1 MNTEGKSD
9 NSRMSPNSQTNFCNK
24 HFENANEF
32 AFFRQQQQKTENR
45 GNIKHNKNKNK
56 KKKVYAITNSN

>member
-45 GNIKHNKNKNK
+45 GNIKHNKNKK
-56 KKKVYAITNSN
+56 KKQKKCMQ

>member
-1 MNTEGKSD
+1 MNTEGKTD

-45 GNIKHNKNKNK
+45 GNIKHNKNKKKNK
-56 KKKVYAITNSN
+56 KSVCNN

>member
-1 MNTEGKSD
+1 MNTEGKTD

-45 GNIKHNKNKNK
+45 GNIKHNKNK
-56 KKKVYAITNSN
+56 KKVYAITNSN